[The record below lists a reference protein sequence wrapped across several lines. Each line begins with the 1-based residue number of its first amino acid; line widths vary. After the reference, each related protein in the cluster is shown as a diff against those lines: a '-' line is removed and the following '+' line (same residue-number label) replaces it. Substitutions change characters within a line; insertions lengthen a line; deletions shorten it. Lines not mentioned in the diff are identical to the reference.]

1 MTSNAYEAPKVDDL
15 GTLRDLTEQ
24 SFNKVGSTPDSFT
37 AITNGVVI
45 GSLVSS
51 P

>member
-1 MTSNAYEAPKVDDL
+1 MRYEPPTIERL
-15 GTLRDLTEQ
+15 GSLHELTLQT
-24 SFNKVGSTPDSFT
+24 FNKVGSTPDTFT

-45 GSLVSS
+45 GSLVFS